1 MKTKIG
7 QLEAEL
13 KGLKAQRESDESK
26 VSYDKVIVFVIMFSL
41 INCPFSREKKN
52 LIKLNGNV
60 RVRLD

>member
-26 VSYDKVIVFVIMFSL
+26 VSYMIKRSFFVIMFSL
-41 INCPFSREKKN
+41 INCPFSSEDLN
-52 LIKLNGNV
+52 IKSF
-60 RVRLD
+60 